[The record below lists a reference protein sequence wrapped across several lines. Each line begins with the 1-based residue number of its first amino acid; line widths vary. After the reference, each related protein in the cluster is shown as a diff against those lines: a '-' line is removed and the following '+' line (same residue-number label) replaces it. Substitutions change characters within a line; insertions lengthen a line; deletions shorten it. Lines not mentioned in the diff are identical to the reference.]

1 MATYWFLVSRLNQ
14 EAILCDS
21 CMFSLCQRWTLFLRI
36 LWFSPQSK
44 DMQIRWI
51 EATKF
56 PLWVCVGECPAMDRP
71 SMQGI
76 YSPRRLE
83 WLQSFCDPTEDKQI
97 WKLDGWFD
105 FKVGVSYFCLL
116 LLDKQFW
123 HYIGSPLVQN
133 MYVWYKSAKVKWNRL
148 LYTTLHYSLGAY
160 SNGMTPLHWGKNLS
174 KQEARAEIRHQFLT
188 PTSSLVVSS
197 VVSNMTPSLS
207 ISNS

>member
-1 MATYWFLVSRLNQ
+1 MFLVSRLNQ

-44 DMQIRWI
+44 DMRIRWI

-56 PLWVCVGECPAMDRP
+56 PLWVCVCECRAMDRP
-71 SMQGI
+71 SIQGI

-83 WLQSFCDPTEDKQI
+83 RLQSFCDPTEDKQI
-97 WKLDGWFD
+97 WKMDGWFD
-105 FKVGVSYFCLL
+105 FKVDLAFLIFVYFCVTSNSGTTLGHHL
-116 LLDKQFW
+116 CKIYMSD
-123 HYIGSPLVQN
+123 I
-133 MYVWYKSAKVKWNRL
+133 KVLKWNGSRL

-160 SNGMTPLHWGKNLS
+160 SNGMTPVHWGKNLS
-174 KQEARAEIRHQFLT
+174 KQETRAEIRHQFLT
-188 PTSSLVVSS
+188 PTSSLVVPS
-197 VVSNMTPSLS
+197 VVSNLTPSLS